1 MNRILFKI
9 ATAALALFILGFA
22 LLGPAG
28 ITVVFHEEVEDF
40 AEMAKW
46 LNIRNLVSTI
56 YLGPRLFDTFLEV
69 MVVVLA
75 VFGMKYIREES

>member
-1 MNRILFKI
+1 MNRTLLKAGTAGLVLFV
-9 ATAALALFILGFA
+9 LGFA
-22 LLGPAG
+22 FWGPAG
-28 ITVVFHEEVEDF
+28 ITVVFHEEVLDF
-40 AEMAKW
+40 ADMARR

-75 VFGMKYIREES
+75 VFGMKIIREES

>member
-1 MNRILFKI
+1 MNRTLLK
-9 ATAALALFILGFA
+9 AGTAALALFALGFA
-22 LLGPAG
+22 LFGPAG
-28 ITVVFHEEVEDF
+28 ITVVFHEEVLDF
-40 AEMAKW
+40 ADMAER

-75 VFGMKYIREES
+75 VFGMKFIREES